1 MFGIGPEKLLIILWL
16 ALIVLGPRRAR
27 KSDSANVTFPAA
39 AVCPHRAGEPLF
51 ERQQGVT

>member
-1 MFGIGPEKLLIILWL
+1 VFGIGPEKLLIILWL

-39 AVCPHRAGEPLF
+39 AVCPDRAGEPLF